1 MPEISLTLG
10 IVLAAAALALGF
22 LAAFLIQN
30 GKISSL
36 KKEAEM
42 SAAETRRLS
51 AEADERQRRLDS
63 LSEALSE
70 NRQELAAKDAELRG
84 AKARLYELDEKNA
97 DLAARLSE
105 LSEKLHT
112 ASANAA
118 AMEQS
123 YKDLREW
130 INSADVSLKNSFAS
144 LSKDIAENN
153 TKVFLETANDKL
165 SDFAQKLGENL
176 KGNNEAVSGIITPVG
191 NELKELRNKVEEI
204 EKARASAYS
213 GLTAQVD
220 VLKKQNSEL
229 QDATNLL
236 NSTLKNNAQRG
247 KWGEEQLRK
256 IAELAGMVEHIDF
269 EEQQVNADGSRPD
282 MVINL
287 TGNRTIPVDSKVPMN
302 SYMLYLDDTDE
313 QSRARHLSEHVRALR
328 AHIDTLN
335 KKAYWKSEERSAEMV
350 AMVVPY
356 ESGLS
361 AAFASD
367 RDIFSYAME
376 KNVLLLSPMTFYAFL
391 KSVSIGW
398 QENAMSKNARE
409 IAALSKELIDRF
421 NVFFGYFGN
430 IDKALMNARDQYD
443 KAVRSY
449 NSRLTPTFNRFK
461 ALSSG
466 MDDEKAALVYEDEAP
481 SLSE

>member
-84 AKARLYELDEKNA
+84 AEARLYELDEKNA
-97 DLAARLSE
+97 DLAARLNE

-130 INSADVSLKNSFAS
+130 INKADGSLKDSFAS

-165 SDFAQKLGENL
+165 SDFA
-176 KGNNEAVSGIITPVG
+176 
-191 NELKELRNKVEEI
+191 
-204 EKARASAYS
+204 
-213 GLTAQVD
+213 
-220 VLKKQNSEL
+220 
-229 QDATNLL
+229 
-236 NSTLKNNAQRG
+236 
-247 KWGEEQLRK
+247 
-256 IAELAGMVEHIDF
+256 
-269 EEQQVNADGSRPD
+269 
-282 MVINL
+282 
-287 TGNRTIPVDSKVPMN
+287 
-302 SYMLYLDDTDE
+302 
-313 QSRARHLSEHVRALR
+313 
-328 AHIDTLN
+328 
-335 KKAYWKSEERSAEMV
+335 
-350 AMVVPY
+350 
-356 ESGLS
+356 
-361 AAFASD
+361 
-367 RDIFSYAME
+367 
-376 KNVLLLSPMTFYAFL
+376 
-391 KSVSIGW
+391 
-398 QENAMSKNARE
+398 
-409 IAALSKELIDRF
+409 
-421 NVFFGYFGN
+421 
-430 IDKALMNARDQYD
+430 
-443 KAVRSY
+443 
-449 NSRLTPTFNRFK
+449 
-461 ALSSG
+461 
-466 MDDEKAALVYEDEAP
+466 
-481 SLSE
+481 

>member
-1 MPEISLTLG
+1 MPEISLTLA
-10 IVLAAAALALGF
+10 IILAAAALLVGF
-22 LAAFLIQN
+22 LAAFMIQN

-36 KKEAEM
+36 KSGAEIFK
-42 SAAETRRLS
+42 AENQRLS
-51 AEADERQRRLDS
+51 SEGAERQKRLDS
-63 LSEALSE
+63 LSETLSE
-70 NRQELAAKDAELRG
+70 TRQELAAREAELRG
-84 AKARLYELDEKNA
+84 AKIRISEFEEKNA
-97 DLAARLSE
+97 DLSARMGA

-130 INSADVSLKNSFAS
+130 INNADVSLKNSFAS
-144 LSKDIAENN
+144 LSKDITDNN

-165 SDFAQKLGENL
+165 FDFAQKLGENL

-269 EEQQVNADGSRPD
+269 EEQQINVDGSRPD

-313 QSRARHLSEHVRALR
+313 QSRSRHLSEHVKALR
-328 AHIDTLN
+328 SHIDTLN

-361 AAFASD
+361 AAFACD

-398 QENAMSKNARE
+398 QESAMSKNAKE

-421 NVFFGYFGN
+421 NVFFGYFGG
-430 IDKALMNARDQYD
+430 IDKALTNARDQYD

-466 MDDEKAALVYEDEAP
+466 MDEEKAELVYDDDALKLLE
-481 SLSE
+481 